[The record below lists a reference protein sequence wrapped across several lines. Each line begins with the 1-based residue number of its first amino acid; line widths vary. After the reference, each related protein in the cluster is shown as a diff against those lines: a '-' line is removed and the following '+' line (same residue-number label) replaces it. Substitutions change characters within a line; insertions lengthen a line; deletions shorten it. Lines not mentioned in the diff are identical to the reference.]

1 MLEWGAYGGSKRWS
15 FGVEPTGSGVTRMVV
30 PFTGT
35 SRKSVRSV
43 YDGLSGRF
51 FGGSTT
57 GVVNVKKIEGMSFM
71 ILNWNGILE
80 IF

>member
-1 MLEWGAYGGSKRWS
+1 M
-15 FGVEPTGSGVTRMVV
+15 

-35 SRKSVRSV
+35 SRKSARSV

-57 GVVNVKKIEGMSFM
+57 GVMNVKKIEGMNFM
-71 ILNWNGILE
+71 LMDWNGVLD